1 MWLRKAE
8 PAIQEMES
16 KPRNVP
22 HTKSEVGGLQ
32 MIQECQ
38 SIVNCGVKM
47 GCTVLVVFW
56 LLHVSDRLGADFFS
70 VL

>member
-1 MWLRKAE
+1 
-8 PAIQEMES
+8 
-16 KPRNVP
+16 
-22 HTKSEVGGLQ
+22 
-32 MIQECQ
+32 MIKECQ